1 MILFQKYSP
10 MLIVELQKFI
20 AKSQSITLTE
30 TTDVS
35 DLLIKDSI
43 YNATGLAV
51 FNLFDEVGNGCFTH
65 KFSRNGSL
73 SFYRELSLVWIKIA
87 VNQNSGP

>member
-10 MLIVELQKFI
+10 MLIIELQKFI
-20 AKSQSITLTE
+20 LKSQTITLTE
-30 TTDVS
+30 TSNIS

-51 FNLFDEVGNGCFTH
+51 FNLFDEVSDYCNFVFLKTF
-65 KFSRNGSL
+65 K
-73 SFYRELSLVWIKIA
+73 E
-87 VNQNSGP
+87 

>member
-1 MILFQKYSP
+1 

-20 AKSQSITLTE
+20 LKSQSITLTE
-30 TTDVS
+30 ASDIS

-51 FNLFDEVGNGCFTH
+51 FNLFDEVSDPNYCN
-65 KFSRNGSL
+65 KFL
-73 SFYRELSLVWIKIA
+73 YIV
-87 VNQNSGP
+87 